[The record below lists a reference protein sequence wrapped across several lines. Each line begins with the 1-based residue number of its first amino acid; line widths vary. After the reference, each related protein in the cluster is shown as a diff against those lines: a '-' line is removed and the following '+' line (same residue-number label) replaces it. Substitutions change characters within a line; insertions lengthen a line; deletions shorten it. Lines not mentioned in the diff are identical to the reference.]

1 MAKQTKK
8 VTSTVEDKLKA
19 LHQLQMIDTEV
30 DKIRIIRGELPLEIQ
45 DLEDLIAGLNTRF
58 DKFNEDNPVIINP
71 GDRVTFYK
79 INKDE
84 YLKFNE

>member
-1 MAKQTKK
+1 MAKKTKK
-8 VTSTVEDKLKA
+8 VTSVEDKLEA

-45 DLEDLIAGLNTRF
+45 DLDDFIGGLNTRF